1 MEDPLNK
8 CADITRN
15 IPFSLCIYNNIVCHH
30 HHHRHNFRNKVQIC
44 ISVQVCGILDPPFQV
59 KVNPSAI
66 FQVENYF
73 LLNYQQN
80 RKPLTRLATRPI
92 SDPISWS
99 SGAVTGNIID
109 LSQTRPLL
117 VAVYHKISICL
128 RVFDPCNF
136 SGYWHL
142 LQGIRKSCWY
152 QTSSSCLV
160 SVYLY
165 LFDRGNF
172 SNNQHLL
179 QGIKMSCW

>member
-1 MEDPLNK
+1 MSEHLAINRITQVIYSMVCAPVNFLVIFTWVTAIKFYAQTFSRVEDPLNK
-8 CADITRN
+8 CADIKRN
-15 IPFSLCIYNNIVCHH
+15 VPFSLCIYNSIVC
-30 HHHRHNFRNKVQIC
+30 HHHRHNFRHKVQIC

-80 RKPLTRLATRPI
+80 RKPLTRLATHPI

-117 VAVYHKISICL
+117 VAIYHKISIL
-128 RVFDPCNF
+128 LEVFW
-136 SGYWHL
+136 SL
-142 LQGIRKSCWY
+142 
-152 QTSSSCLV
+152 
-160 SVYLY
+160 
-165 LFDRGNF
+165 
-172 SNNQHLL
+172 
-179 QGIKMSCW
+179 

>member
-1 MEDPLNK
+1 MHKPFPEWKTHQINALILREIFHFH
-8 CADITRN
+8 CAYITVLFATTTDT
-15 IPFSLCIYNNIVCHH
+15 ILGIS
-30 HHHRHNFRNKVQIC
+30 VQIC

-117 VAVYHKISICL
+117 VAVYHKISISL
-128 RVFDPCNF
+128 EAF
-136 SGYWHL
+136 
-142 LQGIRKSCWY
+142 
-152 QTSSSCLV
+152 
-160 SVYLY
+160 
-165 LFDRGNF
+165 
-172 SNNQHLL
+172 
-179 QGIKMSCW
+179 